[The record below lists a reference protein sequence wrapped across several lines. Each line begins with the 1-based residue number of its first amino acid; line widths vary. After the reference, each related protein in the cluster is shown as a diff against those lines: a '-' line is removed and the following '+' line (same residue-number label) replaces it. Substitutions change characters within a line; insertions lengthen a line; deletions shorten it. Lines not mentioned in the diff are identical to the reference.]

1 MKSTEERRKWWNEK
15 ADDFDSMNMSLPER
29 IGALHKA
36 FPFAVEAIR
45 DEQRKC
51 CWKRYMA
58 IDRPIL
64 PEAKER
70 AIADAILNAGKM

>member
-1 MKSTEERRKWWNEK
+1 MKSAGEWAKIIRFAMNPNVAAEK
-15 ADDFDSMNMSLPER
+15 
-29 IGALHKA
+29 I
-36 FPFAVEAIR
+36 EAIR